1 MVTTTQRVLA
11 CLELLQSRAVVTGAE
26 LAAHLEVHPRTVRRY
41 VAALQELGIP
51 VAGARGA
58 GGGYR
63 LRPGYRL
70 PPLMLDDREAG
81 AIVLGLLAAERLGL
95 GDTVESALAKIRRVL
110 PAALRLR
117 ADALHHAVGFTAA
130 APSQTAPDG
139 DTLLDLA
146 GAAHRRRRV
155 HAGYTTHDDRQTER
169 ELSPHGLVVHAGRW
183 YLVAHDHARDAL
195 RTFRVDR
202 MGPVAL
208 GGAAIDPPAGLDH
221 AAHVVASLAAVPWA
235 WPVDVT
241 LALPVEQARS
251 RIAPAL
257 ATLEETDAGHT
268 RLVMRA
274 ESLDFAA
281 ALLAGLDCAFVVH
294 EPDEL
299 RPRLRAL
306 ARRFVASAEAR

>member
-26 LAAHLEVHPRTVRRY
+26 LAGHLDVHPRTVRRY

-70 PPLMLDDREAG
+70 PPLMLDDREAS
-81 AIVLGLLAAERLGL
+81 AVVLGLLAAERLGL

-110 PAALRLR
+110 PATLRLR
-117 ADALHHAVGFTAA
+117 TDALQHAVGFTAA
-130 APSQTAPDG
+130 APAQPAPDG

-146 GAAHRRRRV
+146 GATHRRRRV
-155 HAGYTTHDDRQTER
+155 HAVYTTHDDRRTER

-183 YLVAHDHARDAL
+183 YLVAHDHDRDAL

-208 GGAAIDPPAGLDH
+208 GGTAIAPPPDLDH
-221 AAHVVASLAAVPWA
+221 AAHVVASLAAVPWT

-241 LALPVEQARS
+241 LALPAEEARS
-251 RIAPAL
+251 RIAP
-257 ATLEETDAGHT
+257 TLGSLDAIDPGHT

-274 ESLDFAA
+274 DSLEFAA

-294 EPDEL
+294 EPEEL
-299 RPRLRAL
+299 RRRLQAL
-306 ARRFVASAEAR
+306 AGRLVASAEAR